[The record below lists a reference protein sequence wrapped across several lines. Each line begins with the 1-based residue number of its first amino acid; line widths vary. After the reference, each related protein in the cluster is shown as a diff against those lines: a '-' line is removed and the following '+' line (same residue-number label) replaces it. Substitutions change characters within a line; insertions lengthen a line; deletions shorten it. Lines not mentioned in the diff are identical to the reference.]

1 MKKAGIFF
9 AEGFEEIEAL
19 AVVDLLRRAG
29 IETDMISI
37 ASEEVEGAHGIR
49 VTTDKV
55 LSETDFAELDIIILP
70 GGGPGTDNL
79 EACEELMEQL
89 DLFYKKDKPI
99 AAICA
104 APGILGHRG
113 MLKGRKA
120 CSYPSR
126 EESLEGAEVVR
137 DEAVQDGNIITG
149 RGAGCAIPFAL
160 LIIEYFKGRQA
171 ADDLAAEIIYTR
183 RHSI

>member
-9 AEGFEEIEAL
+9 ADGFEEIEAL
-19 AVVDLLRRAG
+19 TAVDLLRRAG

-37 ASEEVEGAHGIR
+37 ASKTVEGVHGIR
-49 VTTDKV
+49 VIADKL
-55 LSETDFAELDIIILP
+55 LSETDFDQLDMIILP

-79 EACEELMEQL
+79 EACGELMEQL
-89 DLFYKKDKPI
+89 DLFYQKGEPI

-120 CSYPSR
+120 CSYPAR
-126 EESLEGAEVVR
+126 EDQLEGAEVVH
-137 DEAVQDGNIITG
+137 DEAVLDGNIITG

-160 LIIEYFKGRQA
+160 LIVEYFQGQKA
-171 ADDLAAEIIYTR
+171 ADDLAEAIVYTR
-183 RHSI
+183 NSR